1 MFSGFPR
8 DLFHS
13 FFQSSPAGI
22 SEVSRSFQEA
32 GLFLAGSRDVFL
44 GVSPRVLP
52 GIFEECPRVK
62 LFPREFNDFFFPSF
76 LAVFPGREFPREFS
90 GKVPGLISEKS
101 LGGHL
106 CNKSWEIRH

>member
-32 GLFLAGSRDVFL
+32 GLFLAGSRDVFW
-44 GVSPRVLP
+44 GVTPRVLP
-52 GIFEECPRVK
+52 SFFEECPRVK
-62 LFPREFNDFFFPSF
+62 LFPREFPDFLFPF
-76 LAVFPGREFPREFS
+76 HLAVFPGRAFPREFS
-90 GKVPGLISEKS
+90 GTVY
-101 LGGHL
+101 
-106 CNKSWEIRH
+106 RD